1 VEIVSYIRLLR
12 RRWKIL
18 VALTVLGALAG
29 FGFSQLGEDEPRPEE
44 IQTYYAANET
54 LLVRPG
60 ESLNLEQTSFFVT
73 AGAVPDRALGLL
85 ETDDESVVDLVQT
98 VFDNSTDTIVVS
110 AAGRTPEEATERTA
124 AFSDALLSQ
133 LQSDRQLDYDAQV
146 ADVEAEVL
154 RRQTSIAGL
163 DAQLRE
169 KNDERVDL
177 AVRRAE
183 LEGQLAVISDGGATG
198 ADQTAE
204 EAAAAAEQLATDLA
218 GVEAQIAAIDSEIA
232 VLNIERES
240 NFSALQSAFGT
251 QETLTD
257 QGAPLSPLERL
268 EVRDPYEISQGEFNA
283 RRRAGELGTATYA
296 TGDEGIPR
304 SSGGGGGVTESLAEN
319 PPWLIAGGGIVGL
332 LFAIALVVL
341 LARLDHRIRT
351 KEDAEEHFGLPVVAE
366 IPAVVRGYRDT
377 TEVLI
382 QVEPM
387 SRYAEAYRSL
397 RSALVYS
404 RMMGETADHASS
416 AAASSSTG
424 DGEEQ
429 RGLEVVMVTSPGP
442 GEGKTT
448 TVANLA
454 AALAEQGYSV
464 LAVNCDYRR
473 PRLVHFLRGSDK
485 PREVSETIV
494 DGVSM
499 INHVTAEGSEARPG
513 DAVGAQRRVIES
525 ARGHFDVV
533 LLDTA
538 PILAT
543 NDANELLPVVDLVLV
558 VGRVGRT
565 TKEAAEKTRELLLR
579 RGAPVIGLALV
590 GVTDSTNAAGYYY
603 YYYSSSAKGGGRG
616 GKRRGPTGETIERDV
631 APTASGKRTSRT
643 LDDDDNLGPS
653 TDVVTEDETTS
664 SESRDGGGDE
674 TLERADSSRWWRRGG

>member
-1 VEIVSYIRLLR
+1 MEIVSYIRLLR

-73 AGAVPDRALGLL
+73 AGEVPDRALDLL
-85 ETDDESVVDLVQT
+85 DTDDESVVDLVQT
-98 VFDNSTDTIVVS
+98 IFDNSTDTIVVS

-133 LQSDRQLDYDAQV
+133 LQSDRRVDYDAQV
-146 ADVEAEVL
+146 ADVEEEVL
-154 RRQTSIAGL
+154 RRQRSIAGL
-163 DAQLRE
+163 DAQLSE

-183 LEGQLAVISDGGATG
+183 LEGQLADIADGGAIG
-198 ADQTAE
+198 AGETPEQ
-204 EAAAAAEQLATDLA
+204 AALRAEQLATDLA
-218 GVEAQIAAIDSEIA
+218 EIEAQIAAIDSEIA
-232 VLNIERES
+232 VLGIERES
-240 NFSALQSAFGT
+240 NFSALQAAFGT
-251 QETLTD
+251 QETLSD
-257 QGAPLSPLERL
+257 QGAPVAPLDKL
-268 EVRDPYEISQGEFNA
+268 EVRDAYEISQGEFNA
-283 RRRAGELGTATYA
+283 RRRAGELGTASYA
-296 TGDEGIPR
+296 TGDEEIPR
-304 SSGGGGGVTESLAEN
+304 SSGGGGGVTESLTDN
-319 PPWLIAGGGIVGL
+319 PPLLVAGGGIVGL
-332 LFAIALVVL
+332 LLAIVLVVL
-341 LARLDHRIRT
+341 FARLDHRIRT

-366 IPAVVRGYRDT
+366 IPAVAREYRDT

-416 AAASSSTG
+416 AAVDPSSG
-424 DGEEQ
+424 DEEEQ

-473 PRLVHFLRGSDK
+473 PRLVKFLRGSEK

-499 INHVTAEGSEARPG
+499 INHVTVEGSEARPG
-513 DAVGAQRRVIES
+513 DVVGAQRRVIER
-525 ARGHFDVV
+525 ARGQFDVV

-603 YYYSSSAKGGGRG
+603 YSSSAKGGRRGR
-616 GKRRGPTGETIERDV
+616 KRGPTGETIERDV
-631 APTASGKRTSRT
+631 AAAATGTRTSRT
-643 LDDDDNLGPS
+643 LDDNDDPGPS
-653 TDVVTEDETTS
+653 THPVTDDATASSDVDDVG
-664 SESRDGGGDE
+664 RDE
-674 TLERADSSRWWRRGG
+674 TLEAADSSRWWRREG